1 MKFLVVHSLNEN
13 RYGSYQFNG
22 VHSICY
28 YSLAASKSEKILM
41 LKSLPFHSPM
51 LTEIVIKIMVMMIII
66 ADMRSF
72 IEPEIINN
80 FCSLMLWAQMIVNIY
95 IVFGI
100 GNHCSSIQMEYKYRT
115 LGFRNRFFLSS

>member
-1 MKFLVVHSLNEN
+1 
-13 RYGSYQFNG
+13 
-22 VHSICY
+22 
-28 YSLAASKSEKILM
+28 
-41 LKSLPFHSPM
+41 M

-115 LGFRNRFFLSS
+115 